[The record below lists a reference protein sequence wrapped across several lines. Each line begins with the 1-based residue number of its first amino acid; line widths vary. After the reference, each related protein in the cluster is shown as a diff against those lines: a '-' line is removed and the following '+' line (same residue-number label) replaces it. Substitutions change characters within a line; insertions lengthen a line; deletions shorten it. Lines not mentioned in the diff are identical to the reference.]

1 MALPPPNA
9 PLICRVSMVFSRDTR
24 QFQNTFHIY
33 RSAGWSIAT
42 MTSAAAIFAAWWTN
56 NYKSFVWSGVSLV
69 QIQVRNYNPALP
81 LAYDYTPAAP
91 EAGLVNTPPDPASA
105 TLSTSWRTGLAGRK
119 YRGRFYTVGMVEA
132 HSQDNDTVTSAYV
145 IAAGAAASALLA
157 NVVAGGLSLMIF
169 HRIDNTFTQVV
180 STIVENLVD
189 SQRRRLAGRGR

>member
-1 MALPPPNA
+1 MPTPNA
-9 PLICRVSMVFSRDTR
+9 PAICRVSMLFSRDTR
-24 QFQNTFHIY
+24 TFVNTFHVY
-33 RSAGWSIAT
+33 RSTAWSISAMTALAT
-42 MTSAAAIFAAWWTN
+42 IFSDWWTN
-56 NYKSFVWSGVSLV
+56 NYRQFVWTGVALT

-91 EAGLVNTPPDPASA
+91 VPGLVNTPPDPASA

-119 YRGRFYTVGMVEA
+119 FRGRFYTVGMVEA

-145 IAAGAAASALLA
+145 IAAGAAASALIA

-189 SQRRRLAGRGR
+189 SQRKRLAGRGR